1 MAMPMLNAEAAM
13 VEWPQE
19 RRHRLS
25 NPVRV
30 PQRLADIPTDLLRE
44 VEGISSFTALVQ
56 AMVDAFN
63 EKADPQ
69 AKLNDLSAGVDQSE
83 AFALYDETVRQV
95 VLALAG
101 VAALRKTPT
110 REMWEYLWSLA
121 WHSAP
126 LETFLPQ
133 AVIAAA
139 TEAAFRDQ
147 FFAVARSVVEE
158 AAQNPGRRAIQR
170 EKEVGANLREYWQ
183 KHPQL
188 SALWRGN
195 FEGSFHAV
203 GRDDDHALS
212 IVAEIEAA
220 EFVRLLALYDY
231 PDPVAHALM
240 WCGAPWRFERWR
252 AVASVA
258 PAAFGERAKW
268 NGSLI
273 LPLLL
278 AIARDQF
285 QFGLGREPTPNQVS
299 EATDDI
305 KSLAAEV
312 AKTIAPRADALG
324 CMTRW
329 GNWLV
334 RTAIPAVS
342 ANPLPHPTDAASQGF
357 IEGALLDALIVE
369 MCADR
374 WSPEPAPD
382 AEPWEP
388 WCQLAAGALIAL
400 GGKALMPSPGG
411 FLDEWHLTPDG
422 WPMQRGQ
429 KLKLHASP
437 FEGAISRADGYGAR
451 LLALPMVKV
460 ERADAGWK
468 RFWDATATL
477 REIVEFGDPDET
489 DNGGWQGRT
498 DAARLLMLQFSIG
511 LMMMDHLI
519 EPQQPLDY
527 DRRTALEGLLPLL
540 NEAVREM
547 TAIDQLNGKFWS
559 EAVRHLAIRR
569 AKWLS
574 GRAAPNGVVLSAEA
588 KPTLADFIRALAGD
602 TENLLALAYV
612 AQQNGIDRAAL
623 ASSFKEAEVDI
634 NAEIAIAKR
643 LLAISPRAIGL
654 NEAQLDA
661 ARKVLHDTP
670 PPNATVP

>member
-1 MAMPMLNAEAAM
+1 MATLIAEVAM

-19 RRHRLS
+19 RQRRLS

-30 PQRLADIPTDLLRE
+30 PQRLADIPADLLRE
-44 VEGISSFTALVQ
+44 VEGTSSFAVLVQ
-56 AMVDAFN
+56 AMIEGFN
-63 EKADPQ
+63 EKIDPQ
-69 AKLNDLSAGVDQSE
+69 AKLTGLSAAIDQPDS
-83 AFALYDETVRQV
+83 FGDYDESVRHV
-95 VLALAG
+95 VLALAC
-101 VAALRKTPT
+101 VAALRKMPT

-147 FFAVARSVVEE
+147 FFVVARNVVKE

-170 EKEVGANLREYWQ
+170 EKDVGANLREHWQ
-183 KHPQL
+183 RHSQL
-188 SALWRGN
+188 SVLWRGN
-195 FEGSFHAV
+195 LGRSFHAV
-203 GRDDDHALS
+203 GRDDEHVLS
-212 IVAEIEAA
+212 IVAEIDVA

-240 WCGAPWRFERWR
+240 WCGASWRFERWR
-252 AVASVA
+252 DVASVA

-278 AIARDQF
+278 EIARDQF

-299 EATDDI
+299 EATNDV

-312 AKTIAPRADALG
+312 AKTIAPRGDALG

-329 GNWLV
+329 GNWLI

-342 ANPLPHPTDAASQGF
+342 ANSLPHPSDAASHGF
-357 IEGALLDALIVE
+357 IEDALLEALIVE
-369 MCADR
+369 MPADL

-382 AEPWEP
+382 AETWEP

-400 GGKALMPSPGG
+400 AGKALMPSAAG

-422 WPMQRGQ
+422 WPTQRGQ
-429 KLKLHASP
+429 KLKLHAIP
-437 FEGAISRADGYGAR
+437 FEGAAPRADGYGAR
-451 LLALPMVKV
+451 LLALPMVEA
-460 ERADAGWK
+460 ERADAGWE
-468 RFWDATATL
+468 RFWDATTTL
-477 REIVEFGDPDET
+477 REIVEFGDPNET
-489 DNGGWQGRT
+489 DNSGWEGRA

-519 EPQQPLDY
+519 SPPRPLNY
-527 DRRTALEGLLPLL
+527 DRRAAIERLLLL
-540 NEAVREM
+540 LTKAVREM

-574 GRAAPNGVVLSAEA
+574 SGALPGGVPLGAES
-588 KPTLADFIRALAGD
+588 KPTLADFIRDLAGD

-612 AQQNGIDRAAL
+612 AHQNGVDKAELAAAFSAAGVHINSEIAL
-623 ASSFKEAEVDI
+623 AES
-634 NAEIAIAKR
+634 

-654 NEAQLDA
+654 NEAQLDV
-661 ARKVLHDTP
+661 AREVLRGIP
-670 PPNATVP
+670 PG

>member
-1 MAMPMLNAEAAM
+1 MAMAMPNAEAAM
-13 VEWPQE
+13 VDWPQE
-19 RRHRLS
+19 RQRRLS
-25 NPVRV
+25 HPVRV
-30 PQRLADIPTDLLRE
+30 PQRLADIPADLLRN
-44 VEGISSFTALVQ
+44 VEGTSSFTALVQ

-69 AKLNDLSAGVDQSE
+69 ARLTELSAGLNQPE
-83 AFALYDETVRQV
+83 AFGDYDETLRQV
-95 VLALAG
+95 VLAIAG
-101 VAALRKTPT
+101 VAALRKMPT

-133 AVIAAA
+133 AVIEAA
-139 TEAAFRDQ
+139 TEAVFRDQ
-147 FFAVARSVVEE
+147 FFAVARSIVAE

-170 EKEVGANLREYWQ
+170 EKEVGVNLREHWQ
-183 KHPQL
+183 KHSQL

-195 FEGSFHAV
+195 LERSFHAV
-203 GRDDDHALS
+203 GRDDDHVLS
-212 IVAEIEAA
+212 IVAEIDVA

-240 WCGAPWRFERWR
+240 WCGASWRFERWR
-252 AVASVA
+252 AVASAA

-278 AIARDQF
+278 EIAREQF
-285 QFGLGREPTPNQVS
+285 QVGLGREPTPNQVS
-299 EATDDI
+299 EATKDI
-305 KSLAAEV
+305 MSLAAEV

-357 IEGALLDALIVE
+357 IENAILDALIVE
-369 MCADR
+369 MPAGR

-382 AEPWEP
+382 AETWEP

-400 GGKALMPSPGG
+400 AGKALMPSAAD
-411 FLDEWHLTPDG
+411 FLDEWRVTPDG
-422 WPMQRGQ
+422 WPTQRGQ
-429 KLKLHASP
+429 KLRLHAIP
-437 FEGAISRADGYGAR
+437 FEGAGPRADGYGAR
-451 LLALPMVKV
+451 LLALPVV
-460 ERADAGWK
+460 EAERADAGWK

-477 REIVEFGDPDET
+477 REVVEFGDPDET
-489 DNGGWQGRT
+489 DSGGWEGRT
-498 DAARLLMLQFSIG
+498 DAARLLMLQFSVG

-519 EPQQPLDY
+519 RPQRPLGY
-527 DRRTALEGLLPLL
+527 DRRTSIEGLLLL
-540 NEAVREM
+540 LDEAVSEM
-547 TAIDQLNGKFWS
+547 AAIDQLNGKFWS

-569 AKWLS
+569 VKWLS
-574 GRAAPNGVVLSAEA
+574 NDTVPNSIALSAEV

-602 TENLLALAYV
+602 TENLLSLAYV
-612 AQQNGIDRAAL
+612 AKQNGIDKAVLDDAFKAAD
-623 ASSFKEAEVDI
+623 VDI
-634 NAEIAIAKR
+634 NAEIVIAER
-643 LLAISPRAIGL
+643 LLAISSRAIGL

-661 ARKVLHDTP
+661 AREVLRKR
-670 PPNATVP
+670 